1 MLLAVGDKAVILDFV
16 IVVAAVDEDTLVPDI
31 VAVVADNGVVFV
43 VNWPLTPIYMSVV
56 NLVVKIIEKT
66 KSVK

>member
-43 VNWPLTPIYMSVV
+43 VNWPLTPI
-56 NLVVKIIEKT
+56 
-66 KSVK
+66 